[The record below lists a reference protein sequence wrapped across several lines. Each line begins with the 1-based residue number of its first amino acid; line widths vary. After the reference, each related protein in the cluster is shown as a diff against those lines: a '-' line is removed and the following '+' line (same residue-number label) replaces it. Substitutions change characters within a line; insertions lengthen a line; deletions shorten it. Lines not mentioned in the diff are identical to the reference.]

1 MAFVNLKFFSETLDR
16 NVDINAIVP
25 QRSAGGDIGISN
37 RGSQEKYKT
46 LLLLHGLSDD
56 NTIWCRRTSIER
68 YAVEHG
74 IAVVMPSADRSFY
87 TDMKHGDKFF
97 TFISQEVLRV
107 AREFLPL
114 SDKRE
119 DTFVAGNSMGG
130 YGAFKAAL
138 KNPDIFSAAIG
149 LSSVADVDKFMKERS
164 PHLMDNVFGESVPDS
179 ERLFFL
185 FEQIKNQTLKPRI
198 YSCVGKDDFMYE
210 DNVKL
215 SKIIEKSGC
224 DYTYVEADGAH
235 NWEFWDKHIQNALKW
250 LFNKE

>member
-1 MAFVNLKFFSETLDR
+1 MAFINLSFFSETLGR

-25 QRSAGGDIGISN
+25 QRSTGGDIGISN

-56 NTIWCRRTSIER
+56 NTIWYRRTSIER

-87 TDMKHGDKFF
+87 TDMKHGDKYF

-130 YGAFKAAL
+130 YGAFKVAL
-138 KNPDIFSAAIG
+138 KNPDKFSAAIG
-149 LSSVADVDKFMKERS
+149 LSSVADVVKFMKERS

-179 ERLFFL
+179 ENLFYL
-185 FEQIKNQTLKPRI
+185 FEQIKNETLKPRI
-198 YSCVGKDDFMYE
+198 YSCVGKGDYMYE

-215 SKIIEKSGC
+215 SKLIEKSGC
-224 DYTYVEADGAH
+224 DYSYVEEDGAH
-235 NWEFWDKHIQNALKW
+235 NWEFWDEHIQNALKW